1 MSNKQWFLLLKWILW
16 ASLTISA
23 LGYFLGKEPY
33 PTGDGIEYMLTTE
46 AWKNHASPDIRLS
59 DCESFKSDFIQHQS
73 WGSNYKRAAFDEVE
87 AFLRE
92 KGPKRKDYGGF
103 YRNSHQ
109 NVYGYHFVFYSF
121 VNVPAR
127 MLTEGIGIHPIK
139 AFVFTNVFIWSLF
152 FAWLLSWKNEEST
165 SALVLGLLVFLSASF
180 YYTTWTHPETLT
192 VVLVL
197 SSMLCLIRQRFHLA
211 LLFCGLATLQNQP
224 LSFLFLWMY
233 LLVWNHYGFQW
244 SPMMKYLGYGVFVFV
259 PPLYFY
265 GLFGTTSLINDA
277 GFLSLENLTSI
288 RVIGFFFD
296 LNQGMILSIGLFL
309 FVYFLL
315 FCWRAVQI
323 IKSRNVSPWD
333 SLPLVI
339 LAMTLLVSC
348 MNNWNHGMA
357 VVNRYAVWMSV
368 PLMCHGYVLLKE
380 LRRSWSVSLASLGA
394 LSQLGLLYIHLPYH
408 QFDWSNLQHM
418 PFAKWTLSNY
428 PAHYNPDP
436 QIFIARTHQVFD
448 FSKNSSPILYFN
460 EQNLLRKIAVHERNF
475 DTLTFFGYTPRPRS
489 EYCCVRSGKEHWYYI
504 NDFEER
510 SSKSSLEVLRMIQRS
525 EMDRILLE
533 MKANP
538 EWMNSLEQKARS
550 AGISLETQMEKD
562 AEFIFLE
569 RHPAL

>member
-1 MSNKQWFLLLKWILW
+1 MSNRRWFSALKWIVCLVLSIK
-16 ASLTISA
+16 AF
-23 LGYFLGKEPY
+23 GYFLEKEPY
-33 PTGDGIEYMLTTE
+33 PTGDGIEYVLTTE

-73 WGSNYKRAAFDEVE
+73 WESNYKRAAFDEVE

-92 KGPKRKDYGGF
+92 KDPKRKDYGGF
-103 YRNSHQ
+103 YRNRQQH
-109 NVYGYHFVFYSF
+109 VYGYHFVFYSF

-127 MLTEGIGIHPIK
+127 LLTVVLGIHPIK
-139 AFVFTNVFIWSLF
+139 AFVLTNVFIWSLF
-152 FAWLLSWKNEEST
+152 FAWLLSWKKKEST

-197 SSMLCLIRQRFHLA
+197 SSMLCLTRQRFHLA

-233 LLVWNHYGFQW
+233 LLVWNHYRFQW
-244 SPMMKYLGYGVFVFV
+244 RPMMKYLGYGVFVFV

-277 GFLSLENLTSI
+277 GFLSFENVTTN
-288 RVIGFFFD
+288 RVFGFFFD
-296 LNQGMILSIGLFL
+296 LNQGMVLSIGLFL
-309 FVYFLL
+309 FIYFFL
-315 FCWRAVQI
+315 FLFRVVEI
-323 IKSRNVSPWD
+323 IKSRKTNTWD
-333 SLPLVI
+333 FLPLVI

-348 MNNWNHGMA
+348 MSNWNHGMA

-368 PLMCHGYVLLKE
+368 PLMYHGYVLLKE
-380 LRRSWSVSLASLGA
+380 LRLSWRIFLASLGA
-394 LSQLGLLYIHLPYH
+394 LSQLGLWYIHLPYN

-418 PFAKWTLSNY
+418 PLAKWTLSHY
-428 PAHYNPDP
+428 PAYYNPDP

-460 EQNLLRKIAVHERNF
+460 EQNQLQKIAVHESNV
-475 DTLTFFGYTPRPRS
+475 DTLKYFGYTPRPMS
-489 EYCCVRSGKEHWYYI
+489 EYDCVRSGKERWYYI

-510 SSKSSLEVLRMIQRS
+510 SSKSSAEVLRMIQRS
-525 EMDRILLE
+525 EMNRILLE

-538 EWMNSLEQKARS
+538 QWMKSLEEKSNS
-550 AGISLETQMEKD
+550 AGISLELQMEKD
-562 AEFIFLE
+562 AEFIFNE
-569 RHPAL
+569 RHPKH

>member
-1 MSNKQWFLLLKWILW
+1 
-16 ASLTISA
+16 
-23 LGYFLGKEPY
+23 
-33 PTGDGIEYMLTTE
+33 
-46 AWKNHASPDIRLS
+46 
-59 DCESFKSDFIQHQS
+59 
-73 WGSNYKRAAFDEVE
+73 
-87 AFLRE
+87 
-92 KGPKRKDYGGF
+92 
-103 YRNSHQ
+103 
-109 NVYGYHFVFYSF
+109 
-121 VNVPAR
+121 
-127 MLTEGIGIHPIK
+127 
-139 AFVFTNVFIWSLF
+139 
-152 FAWLLSWKNEEST
+152 
-165 SALVLGLLVFLSASF
+165 
-180 YYTTWTHPETLT
+180 
-192 VVLVL
+192 
-197 SSMLCLIRQRFHLA
+197 
-211 LLFCGLATLQNQP
+211 
-224 LSFLFLWMY
+224 
-233 LLVWNHYGFQW
+233 
-244 SPMMKYLGYGVFVFV
+244 MKYLGYGVFVFV

-323 IKSRNVSPWD
+323 IKSRKVSPWD
-333 SLPLVI
+333 LLPLVI

-475 DTLTFFGYTPRPRS
+475 DTLTFLDIRRARGVNTAA
-489 EYCCVRSGKEHWYYI
+489 
-504 NDFEER
+504 FEAEKNTGIT
-510 SSKSSLEVLRMIQRS
+510 SMILR
-525 EMDRILLE
+525 
-533 MKANP
+533 KAQVNP
-538 EWMNSLEQKARS
+538 V
-550 AGISLETQMEKD
+550 
-562 AEFIFLE
+562 
-569 RHPAL
+569 